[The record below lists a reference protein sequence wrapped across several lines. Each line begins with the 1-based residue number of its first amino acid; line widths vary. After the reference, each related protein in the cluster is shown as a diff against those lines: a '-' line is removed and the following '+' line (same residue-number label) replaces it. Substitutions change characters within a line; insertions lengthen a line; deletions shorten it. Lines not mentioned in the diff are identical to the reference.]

1 MSYVKCTIPLN
12 DIDPVLIR
20 SLYNFFFFL
29 AYKPD
34 VAPARGRDAELQPG
48 EEPAEGGGTEA
59 GS

>member
-1 MSYVKCTIPLN
+1 MQ
-12 DIDPVLIR
+12 LIR
-20 SLYNFFFFL
+20 LKLGNFRIFFFL

-34 VAPARGRDAELQPG
+34 AAPAGGRDAELQPG

>member
-1 MSYVKCTIPLN
+1 MT
-12 DIDPVLIR
+12 LIR
-20 SLYNFFFFL
+20 LKLDNFRICFFL

-34 VAPARGRDAELQPG
+34 AVPAGGRDAELKPG